1 MKLRGYGFGVFVIES
16 KSPILIGSGGKKKD
30 EFGRLALSEVEMMK
44 DERGAFVLSA
54 DVNGPLGGWDARGVL
69 KKGKIEVE
77 AKLCPEIS
85 KRSCAS

>member
-1 MKLRGYGFGVFVIES
+1 
-16 KSPILIGSGGKKKD
+16 
-30 EFGRLALSEVEMMK
+30 MMK

>member
-1 MKLRGYGFGVFVIES
+1 MTSRGNLQTSQNFGES
-16 KSPILIGSGGKKKD
+16 STVGPTPCTAPLVH
-30 EFGRLALSEVEMMK
+30 ERAFEMMK

-69 KKGKIEVE
+69 KKGRIEVE
-77 AKLCPEIS
+77 AELCPEIS